1 MSKIMEKFDVLNE
14 LNDEFKQRVKILYI
28 FENYEW
34 HSKLVLKG
42 YNVLIVT
49 KDDKTY
55 AFGENSLGLLGFGH
69 NLVVNEI
76 QMVRYA

>member
-1 MSKIMEKFDVLNE
+1 MEKFHVLNE
-14 LNDEFKQRVKILYI
+14 LNDEFKQRVQILNV
-28 FENYEW
+28 FEDHQYFP
-34 HSKLVLKG
+34 KG